1 MRTTNLSIILA
12 LAGGLL
18 TSCAAPSRFEW
29 GNYEAGLYTYAK
41 RPDQKATYRRALEE
55 AIRKGRATNRVAPG
69 LLAELGYL
77 QLEDGNIPGA
87 IALFEEEKVLFP
99 ESKNL
104 MNDVIS
110 RISAGSTTSIEKKS

>member
-1 MRTTNLSIILA
+1 MRTTNLFLALA

-18 TSCAAPSRFEW
+18 AGCVAPSRFEW

-41 RPDQKATYRRALEE
+41 RPDQRATYRRALEE
-55 AIRKGRATNRVAPG
+55 AIQKGRASNRVAPG

-77 QLEDGNIPGA
+77 HLEDGKIPSA

-99 ESKNL
+99 ESKKL

-110 RISAGSTTSIEKKS
+110 KISAGSVTNTEKTS